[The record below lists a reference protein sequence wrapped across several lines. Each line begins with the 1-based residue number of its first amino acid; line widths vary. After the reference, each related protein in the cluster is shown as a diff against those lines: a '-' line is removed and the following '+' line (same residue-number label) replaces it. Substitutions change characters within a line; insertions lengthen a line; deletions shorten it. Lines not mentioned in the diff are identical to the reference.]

1 MFSSVPLGTTYTQ
14 TIQLKNPGSSAE
26 TISKVSVQGTGFG
39 TSGLT
44 TPLTL
49 AANGTTTFNVTY
61 LPTSTGTFAGILT
74 LSVSGSASALT
85 IPLVGSAVAA
95 TRFLSATPT
104 TVNFGKVA
112 VGGFTTANV
121 MLVNTGNSSI
131 TVKGSSSTNSVFS
144 DTGASAGTGIAPGQA
159 AVLSIQFSPKST
171 ATSTG
176 SITVTSN
183 AGNASSLSVPVTGT
197 GVTQTSGNYVV
208 QLDWG
213 ASPTSSVVGYNVYR
227 STVSGGPYTKIV
239 SSPVTGTTY
248 SDQTVENSIEY
259 FYVVKSVTGSGAES
273 APSNQSTAFIP

>member
-1 MFSSVPLGTTYTQ
+1 M
-14 TIQLKNPGSSAE
+14 KNPGSSAE

-49 AANGTTTFNVTY
+49 AANGATTFNVTY

-74 LSVSGSASALT
+74 LSVTGSGSALT

-131 TVKGSSSTNSVFS
+131 TVKGLSSTNSAFS

-183 AGNASSLSVPVTGT
+183 AGNASSLSIPVTGT